1 MIAPSAKNH
10 APDDETASPP
20 TTLKNEEDPMANQH
34 RCLLEKTILLASL
47 LGLTTVP
54 ALGQGISVGFRGGLN
69 SATIRASEDVDLR
82 SRTTFHLGG
91 IVSIGIQ
98 ETFALQ
104 IEAVLSEKGFA
115 FGERVTFEV
124 SYFQIPI
131 LAKVIVPTPPTSP
144 VTPHFFAGPNLGF
157 QVSCNVTV
165 ESDGV
170 STSGGCHDGR
180 GTDTTKGF
188 DFGLLFG
195 GGISIRKG
203 PVAFLVDVAFDF
215 GVFNINDT
223 SGSSAT
229 MRNRTFMAS
238 VGLMVP
244 IR

>member
-1 MIAPSAKNH
+1 
-10 APDDETASPP
+10 
-20 TTLKNEEDPMANQH
+20 MANQH
-34 RCLLEKTILLASL
+34 RCLLEKTILLVSL
-47 LGLTTVP
+47 LGLATVP
-54 ALGQGISVGFRGGLN
+54 AMGQGISLGFRGGLN
-69 SATIRASEDVDLR
+69 SATVRASEDVDLK

-115 FGERVTFEV
+115 FGEPGFTFEV

-157 QVSCNVTV
+157 EVSCNFTV
-165 ESDGV
+165 ESGGV
-170 STSGGCHDGR
+170 SASLGCDDGG

-215 GVFNINDT
+215 GLFNINDT

-229 MRNRTFMAS
+229 IRNRTFMAS